1 MSLGFLTQIIQK
13 ANINRE
19 RSIIIQ
25 NTSKHSRSTFILCWI
40 VACLF
45 EICAWVWIGRLK
57 LTRKR
62 KSNRRCRRQSVAEL
76 FACVL
81 QRSAHVQWNWN
92 QFPKAHCATATDDNN
107 TAAMVQQTIKHNKT
121 HLTLTQNS
129 AQQAKEQQ
137 NTRNDRV
144 IVIPPDRNR
153 PSRGIYTIF
162 YTISYT

>member
-1 MSLGFLTQIIQK
+1 M
-13 ANINRE
+13 
-19 RSIIIQ
+19 
-25 NTSKHSRSTFILCWI
+25 
-40 VACLF
+40 
-45 EICAWVWIGRLK
+45 
-57 LTRKR
+57 
-62 KSNRRCRRQSVAEL
+62 
-76 FACVL
+76 
-81 QRSAHVQWNWN
+81 QWNWN